1 MKARKSILISTLL
14 MAGCSLAPFPA
25 SAAVERD
32 DRTYWT
38 FEETWNLKTAI
49 DDEVAAI
56 CGHDYGCE
64 LDYRFGLLDQP
75 EYRMMG
81 AMMFPSMVYM
91 TAVNPKKETITLFYN
106 DAGDWSTRA
115 LTGDRH
121 FSLQEFTT
129 FWVEDEDL
137 NYSILNDARE
147 TRYYA
152 DSILSDSAAEEI
164 TPLFYGSA
172 ERDGEDWFEPNKEIE
187 ISVAGSGLAR
197 NRAGF
202 IHQIGVSDSTFVGTF
217 NYSDCLRSPDY
228 RDGMECKLMYAEDGG
243 MWYLPFAVEGEMED
257 PVLVESPTLE
267 EIAPIEPVESP
278 TLEEIV
284 PIEPSLAETEA
295 PMPAEVPAVEGNMAA
310 ETSTLIEKTPAAVE
324 DVSIEMPAIEVEEAV
339 GLQPEEQTPEP
350 ILVESQPE
358 ELLAEVALPN
368 ANNAITS
375 PVSST
380 IDLNSEQLV
389 EHEEPKGTKGLSQSQ
404 KDSRGFL
411 SLVFAIMTAAAVG
424 IIWLIIPFKV
434 KKR

>member
-1 MKARKSILISTLL
+1 

-25 SAAVERD
+25 SAAVERGG
-32 DRTYWT
+32 RTYWT

-106 DAGDWSTRA
+106 DTGDWSTRA

-137 NYSILNDARE
+137 NYSILNDVRE

-172 ERDGEDWFEPNKEIE
+172 ERDGEDWFESNKEIE

-197 NRAGF
+197 NHAGF

-267 EIAPIEPVESP
+267 EIAPIEP
-278 TLEEIV
+278 
-284 PIEPSLAETEA
+284 SLAETEA
-295 PMPAEVPAVEGNMAA
+295 PMPAEVPAVEGSMAA
-310 ETSTLIEKTPAAVE
+310 ETSMPIEKTPAAVE
-324 DVSIEMPAIEVEEAV
+324 DVPIEMPVIEEAV

-380 IDLNSEQLV
+380 VDFNSEQSV
-389 EHEEPKGTKGLSQSQ
+389 EHEEPKGAKGLSQPQ

-424 IIWLIIPFKV
+424 IIWLIAPFKI